1 MLKIMHGV
9 INKKQLTTNIDL
21 IGAFSFAGNQS
32 SYIDITNNNNLNISI
47 NDFTIEWYQYQTDSN
62 SFPRIFSIG
71 SYDPYINL
79 AVSIEGGI
87 FYFWVNNSIATSVN
101 LGVSSNYKN
110 KWIHFAISRISGV
123 LKIFKNGSQI
133 VSINNSTNITNDINK
148 KFTIGNESV
157 KSLNTSFGGYLTNF
171 NIVIGQGKYSTQFES
186 HKQPLEST
194 INTKLLLLATDTN
207 TLNLDSSPINNKL
220 TRNNVSWADF
230 NYPIMP

>member
-71 SYDPYINL
+71 SYYPYINL

-110 KWIHFAISRISGV
+110 KWIHFAISRISNT

-133 VSINNSTNITNDINK
+133 VSTSNSSNVINDLSKTL
-148 KFTIGNESV
+148 TIGNESV
-157 KSLNTSFGGYLTNF
+157 KSLNTSFGGYITNF
-171 NIVIGQGKYSTQFES
+171 NIVIGQGKYSSNFES

-194 INTKLLLLATDTN
+194 VNTKLLLLATDSN
-207 TLNLDSSPINNKL
+207 SLNNDSSEINNVIQ
-220 TRNNVSWADF
+220 NYNVSWADF

>member
-110 KWIHFAISRISGV
+110 KWIHFAISRISNT

-133 VSINNSTNITNDINK
+133 VSTSNSSNVINDLSKTL
-148 KFTIGNESV
+148 TIGNESV
-157 KSLNTSFGGYLTNF
+157 KSLNTSFGGYITNF
-171 NIVIGQGKYSTQFES
+171 NIVVGQGKYSSNFES

-194 INTKLLLLATDTN
+194 VNTKLLLLATDSN
-207 TLNLDSSPINNKL
+207 SLNNDSSEINNVIQ
-220 TRNNVSWADF
+220 NYNVSWADF